1 MERTTT
7 RRLAALLVLGLILLL
22 SPLVV
27 AFSRPATVF
36 GLPLF
41 PAYLFFAWTILV
53 VGAWLLTRRRG
64 Q

>member
-1 MERTTT
+1 MERTAI
-7 RRLAALLVLGLILLL
+7 RRLAALLVLGLMLLL

-27 AFSRPATVF
+27 AFSRPVTVW

-41 PAYLFFAWTILV
+41 PTYLFTSWTILV

-64 Q
+64 R

>member
-1 MERTTT
+1 
-7 RRLAALLVLGLILLL
+7 LVLGLILLL

-41 PAYLFFAWTILV
+41 PAYLFSAWTILV
-53 VGAWLLTRRRG
+53 VGAWLLTRRRDP
-64 Q
+64 